1 LSEKLPVLKIIP
13 LEDIILHEDHS
24 PERAERL
31 AKRITEDTK
40 LRNPILVSRI
50 NKIGKYM
57 VLDGATRTTALK
69 SLGFRD
75 VLTQV
80 VNYYSN
86 DITLDTWH
94 HLIPARGRNG
104 FFEDLTSRY
113 GVIFENASMQKAET
127 LLRKRQIMSYFLF
140 FDNTCLTLRESTG
153 KPSEQVK
160 KLRDVVLGCE
170 TLGKIVRIHYT
181 EVGESLRKDS
191 SVFMANIFPSY
202 SKEELIRF
210 AQSGIRLPAGITR
223 HIVPGRVLGFE
234 MQTSF
239 LRSHKIS
246 VHKKNELLQKM
257 LEQKIVQN
265 NMRFYPESVFVF
277 ND

>member
-13 LEDIILHEDHS
+13 LDEIILHEDHS
-24 PERAERL
+24 PERAQRL
-31 AKRITEDTK
+31 AKRITEDSR
-40 LRNPILVSRI
+40 LRNPILVARI

-57 VLDGATRTTALK
+57 VLDGATRTTALR

-94 HLIPARGRNG
+94 HLIPTTKKNG
-104 FFEDLTSRY
+104 FFDEIAAKC
-113 GVIFENASMQKAET
+113 GVVFENATMQKAET
-127 LLRKRQIMSYFLF
+127 MLRKRQIMSYFLF
-140 FDNTCLTLRESTG
+140 FDNTCLTMREPSG
-153 KPSEQVK
+153 KPSEQIK
-160 KLRDVVLGCE
+160 KLREVVQSCE

-181 EVGESLRKDS
+181 EVGDNLRKDGTI
-191 SVFMANIFPSY
+191 FMANIFPSY
-202 SKEELIRF
+202 SKEELVRF
-210 AQSGIRLPAGITR
+210 AQSDIRLPAGITR

-234 MQTSF
+234 VQSSF
-239 LRSHKIS
+239 LASHKIT
-246 VHKKNELLQKM
+246 VHKKNELLNKM
-257 LEQKIVQN
+257 LEQKVAQN
-265 NMRFYPESVFVF
+265 QMRFYPESVFVF